1 MKKLLFYLSAVCLSA
16 LLFACG
22 KIDTPCELI
31 DSAPTCSV
39 TTDKNITLI
48 RNDTA
53 TAYILASTADL
64 FVPTNS
70 LICRNLLSDSCQVYI
85 YHCKDGLVASQIN
98 IDDARAIRSFLRSSS
113 YSASEIA
120 GRCGW
125 TALAAF
131 IVGCMIY
138 FFRKS
143 DFKWFL
149 GFVPILII
157 VFASLPEKRV
167 SFVGEGVLAAV
178 SGKIVQTGSQ
188 TAVLYQTDD
197 ICTGCPLQLNR
208 QIFIYR
214 YQNLFFASHRHFAPA
229 TLAYSETIPE
239 TWGIYLVCWL
249 ISATLGCLSSCF
261 LHRQRYKKRKD
272 RTTPPTAS

>member
-1 MKKLLFYLSAVCLSA
+1 MKKLLFYLSTACLSA
-16 LLFACG
+16 LFFACG
-22 KIDTPCELI
+22 TIDTPCELI
-31 DSAPTCSV
+31 DEAPTCSV

-70 LICRNLLSDSCQVYI
+70 LICRNLLSDSCRVHI
-85 YHCKDGLVASQIN
+85 YRCKDGLAASQIN

-138 FFRKS
+138 GFSKN

-157 VFASLPEKRV
+157 VFAGLPEQRV
-167 SFVGEGVLAAV
+167 SFAGEGVLTAV
-178 SGKIVQTGSQ
+178 NDKIVQTCSQ

-197 ICTGCPLQLNR
+197 ICTGRPLQLNR

-214 YQNLFFASHRHFAPA
+214 YQNLFFASERQFAPA

-239 TWGIYLVCWL
+239 TWGIHLACWL
-249 ISATLGCLSSCF
+249 ISAFLGCLSSCF
-261 LHRQRYKKRKD
+261 LHRQWCKKHQNQ
-272 RTTPPTAS
+272 TTPPTTS